1 MTGVQTCALPI
12 SEIEKNKEWKRVFD
26 TSNTMEMAVDGKK
39 YELAPRSIAVFE
51 NVPVKKTAGT
61 SGKKKIPA
69 KGHKNA

>member
-1 MTGVQTCALPI
+1 M
-12 SEIEKNKEWKRVFD
+12 FD